1 MHLNF
6 ENLLRIILQK
16 NDEIK
21 CKISILNLV
30 MVLMFSFI
38 AIAVIPNW

>member
-16 NDEIK
+16 NDEKK
-21 CKISILNLV
+21 CKISILKLV